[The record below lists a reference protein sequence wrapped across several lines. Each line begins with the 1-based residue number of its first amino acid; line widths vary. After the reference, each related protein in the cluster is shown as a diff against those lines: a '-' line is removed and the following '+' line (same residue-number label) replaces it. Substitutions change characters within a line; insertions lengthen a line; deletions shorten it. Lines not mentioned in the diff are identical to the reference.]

1 MYQALYRKHRP
12 RRFEDVVG
20 QEHVTQTLCRQIIGD
35 RLSHAYL
42 FVGTRGTGKTT
53 CAKILSRAVNCENPI
68 DGEPCNKCASCI
80 GIENGSILDV
90 LEIDAASNNG
100 VDNVREL
107 REDAVYSPASVKKR
121 VYIIDEVHMLSTAAF
136 NALLKILEE
145 PPEHLMFI
153 LATTELHKVP
163 ATILSR
169 CQRFSFKRITTRV
182 IEERLTALALSEGV
196 RLTEDAASKLAALAD
211 GSMRDA
217 VSLFDQCAADDVVDM
232 ARVQQTVGIVGAQ
245 ETLALA
251 KALADG
257 SIPMVLNI
265 FNTIYSEGRDL
276 SSLLSEITTI
286 IRDVLLFKLSKDSA
300 LLSGMYEKP
309 DLELLS
315 SVFSPARLLK
325 SLEVARETL
334 YTLSRGGNAKL
345 TLEICLIR
353 LCDNRIDEA
362 LPASGSTRG
371 NQNAAIADSGKPS
384 ATAAKAV
391 KAPEEP
397 PPLDAGNYGSAA
409 EDSSLNASST
419 NDKSV
424 SEIEN
429 DITTDDISIT
439 GYSAAESPA
448 ARDSISEDN
457 AAEKLA
463 AEDSSVSE
471 DSASEAGA
479 ANVGAKANSSSID
492 SNDLTDNL
500 EIAPDAGSD
509 AENMPTESF
518 WSKVLELLRNDAAV
532 YSLFSNSNKVTA
544 EENDGII
551 TIRTDDAFTINQI
564 NSKTNAEPLKEA
576 ASKVLGRPVTL
587 SVQSS
592 TGNDFSGNKLDR
604 LKELRK
610 LDIVNFK

>member
-20 QEHVTQTLCRQIIGD
+20 QEHVTQTLCRQIIGE

-68 DGEPCNKCASCI
+68 DGEPCNKCAACV
-80 GIENGSILDV
+80 GIENGSVLDV

-196 RLTEDAASKLAALAD
+196 SLTEDAAAKLAALAD

-232 ARVQQTVGIVGAQ
+232 ARVQQTVGIVGVQ
-245 ETLALA
+245 ETLTLT
-251 KALADG
+251 KALANGD
-257 SIPMVLNI
+257 IPLVLDT
-265 FNTIYSEGRDL
+265 FNAIYSEGRDL
-276 SSLLSEITTI
+276 SSLLNEITTI
-286 IRDVLLFKLSKDSA
+286 IRDVLLFKLSKNSA
-300 LLSGMYEKP
+300 LLSGMYEKA
-309 DLELLS
+309 DLEILS

-353 LCDNRIDEA
+353 LCDTRIDEII
-362 LPASGSTRG
+362 PVSGSARE
-371 NQNAAIADSGKPS
+371 NQNSAIVDSGKPP
-384 ATAAKAV
+384 AAAAKAA
-391 KAPEEP
+391 KAPEYQ
-397 PPLDAGNYGSAA
+397 PLDAGNYGSAA
-409 EDSSLNASST
+409 ENLTVGDDESGDLAMGAAASES
-419 NDKSV
+419 DV
-424 SEIEN
+424 SENLTAEDDVSESGTAEN
-429 DITTDDISIT
+429 DVP
-439 GYSAAESPA
+439 E
-448 ARDSISEDN
+448 DSISEN
-457 AAEKLA
+457 
-463 AEDSSVSE
+463 
-471 DSASEAGA
+471 SASEADA
-479 ANVGAKANSSSID
+479 ANVSAKANKNID
-492 SNDLTDNL
+492 NDSTDGL
-500 EIAPDAGSD
+500 ETTSDVGSAAGSD
-509 AENMPTESF
+509 AENKQPESF

-544 EENDGII
+544 EENDGVI
-551 TIRTDDAFTINQI
+551 TIRTDNAFTINQI
-564 NSKTNAEPLKEA
+564 NSKTYAEPLKEA
-576 ASKVLGRPVTL
+576 AGKVLGRPVTL

-592 TGNDFSGNKLDR
+592 SGNSITGDKLDR

-610 LDIVNFK
+610 FDIVNFK